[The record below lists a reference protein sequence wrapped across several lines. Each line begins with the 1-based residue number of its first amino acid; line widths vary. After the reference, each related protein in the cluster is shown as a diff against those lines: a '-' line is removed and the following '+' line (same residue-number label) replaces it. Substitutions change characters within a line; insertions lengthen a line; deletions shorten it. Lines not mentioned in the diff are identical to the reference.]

1 MNAFVTK
8 CTSGA
13 CGTEY
18 VRCCVAGCVGLK
30 SAARVT
36 GWGSGCAITLHL
48 LHCSRDVRP
57 VAPEY
62 RPAAQLVHVGA
73 VAAFVA
79 VPYFPMEH
87 AADLH
92 DG

>member
-1 MNAFVTK
+1 MTGAPRVVGAACEQCWDSGGVTP
-8 CTSGA
+8 
-13 CGTEY
+13 
-18 VRCCVAGCVGLK
+18 
-30 SAARVT
+30 
-36 GWGSGCAITLHL
+36 LHL
-48 LHCSRDVRP
+48 LQLSLDVSP

>member
-1 MNAFVTK
+1 M
-8 CTSGA
+8 GA
-13 CGTEY
+13 ACEGLGFG
-18 VRCCVAGCVGLK
+18 AGCNK
-30 SAARVT
+30 
-36 GWGSGCAITLHL
+36 TLHL
-48 LHCSRDVRP
+48 LQLSLDVSP

>member
-1 MNAFVTK
+1 M
-8 CTSGA
+8 
-13 CGTEY
+13 
-18 VRCCVAGCVGLK
+18 VRVRQSSVWYAGRIGLGVPRAKSVGN
-30 SAARVT
+30 SV
-36 GWGSGCAITLHL
+36 GVITLHL
-48 LHCSRDVRP
+48 LHCSPDVSP

-79 VPYFPMEH
+79 VPHFPMEH

-92 DG
+92 DGWPSTS